1 MQFSGRRTDLHSQRR
16 ESPPRQRSRCAC
28 SSIHQIRLAGYIL
41 SRRTERCQQLT
52 RLPDSFWLPRESISH
67 PEWRWVTVTDH
78 CNGVFLQPLH
88 EESDRFESLIANQS
102 ERQNRSVKAITAPI
116 VPDATN
122 FSVST
127 SVNDILGMTL
137 EASSSTSKQSMV
149 AMKPISPATRA

>member
-1 MQFSGRRTDLHSQRR
+1 M
-16 ESPPRQRSRCAC
+16 
-28 SSIHQIRLAGYIL
+28 
-41 SRRTERCQQLT
+41 
-52 RLPDSFWLPRESISH
+52 
-67 PEWRWVTVTDH
+67 VTYH
-78 CNGVFLQPLH
+78 CTGVFLQPLH

-102 ERQNRSVKAITAPI
+102 ERQNRSVKAITTLI
-116 VPDATN
+116 VPDATD